1 MTFDTVGNC
10 CVDKEAAAVEANTAA
25 AGEPDTAER
34 GLLAAAA
41 AAAAGCNCRIW
52 CRLTE
57 TGVLDEEGV
66 PEGVAPT
73 LLLI

>member
-1 MTFDTVGNC
+1 MGNC

-25 AGEPDTAER
+25 DVDPDTAER
-34 GLLAAAA
+34 GLLAAAAAA

-57 TGVLDEEGV
+57 TGVLDEDGV

>member
-1 MTFDTVGNC
+1 MGNC
-10 CVDKEAAAVEANTAA
+10 CVDKEAAAVEANTEAA
-25 AGEPDTAER
+25 VDPDTAER
-34 GLLAAAA
+34 GLLAAAAA

-57 TGVLDEEGV
+57 TGVLDEDGV